1 MYAYSLN
8 DPVNRFDPGGEIAL
22 TISVIYVVGV
32 CVGVLG
38 IGSLVIINGSIL
50 DNSTEKNQTFITTFE
65 RQLLFTALVVSCV
78 SIAISDAFSNTI
90 TKIKETFAFLQK
102 QAME

>member
-38 IGSLVIINGSIL
+38 IGSLVITNGSIL
-50 DNSTEKNQTFITTFE
+50 DNSTEKIKH
-65 RQLLFTALVVSCV
+65 LLQHSKGNC
-78 SIAISDAFSNTI
+78 
-90 TKIKETFAFLQK
+90 FLQH
-102 QAME
+102 